1 MTTTDNPAKHP
12 LCPVHLE
19 RSERAGVEERKE
31 VKEAGSV
38 WAEGKETRGGSGRLF
53 TMEEGQRPTSE
64 IYLPSISLGSQD
76 AETVENHELPII
88 SLSKSSTEM
97 VSGPPQRT
105 ELAWYRQNLR
115 KSISSA
121 ACTQRPISLGGPSTG
136 FPVNICDHE
145 QGSMCSG
152 NSTPETVIWHGGPA
166 RSWSVMEDLPRRT
179 PTQDPLL
186 GQNQVHSGVKC
197 VPHSPS
203 TNRDLRMKSL
213 MCREGCCPCCGPA
226 ENLTG
231 CSCCRVPCR
240 MSSSGLSNNFSSQG
254 PNTEDHAQSNCE
266 SHHLTACHRSTCSGH
281 MINTACLRSTCS
293 VVPCSG
299 HLISRPPCAGSTCAG
314 QRSLLHSGLLGFPP
328 LVSSVSETRLD
339 SRSTGHYC
347 GSEFRGQNSSGLR
360 LDRTGQTG
368 FNRTVKDATTMT
380 SDHELRDVG
389 VQTVSDSLASP
400 LSHVFPEISLRAD
413 PISDAPSE
421 HMCHRTPV
429 KEVEWDAE
437 GMTWEVYGAAVDPE
451 ELGLAIQRHLELQ
464 IKETAAAAAAAAQ
477 TQDSTDNV
485 SSLALQPRRRKKSEG
500 IIRTLRSSAC
510 CSNPSTVEE

>member
-1 MTTTDNPAKHP
+1 MFT
-12 LCPVHLE
+12 LE
-19 RSERAGVEERKE
+19 QSERAGVQERKQ
-31 VKEAGSV
+31 VKEAGAV
-38 WAEGKETRGGSGRLF
+38 WAEGKETRGGSGSRYF

-64 IYLPSISLGSQD
+64 IYLPSISLGSVD
-76 AETVENHELPII
+76 AETVEDHELPII

-105 ELAWYRQNLR
+105 ELTWHRQNLR
-115 KSISSA
+115 
-121 ACTQRPISLGGPSTG
+121 
-136 FPVNICDHE
+136 
-145 QGSMCSG
+145 
-152 NSTPETVIWHGGPA
+152 
-166 RSWSVMEDLPRRT
+166 
-179 PTQDPLL
+179 
-186 GQNQVHSGVKC
+186 
-197 VPHSPS
+197 SP
-203 TNRDLRMKSL
+203 
-213 MCREGCCPCCGPA
+213 CP
-226 ENLTG
+226 
-231 CSCCRVPCR
+231 
-240 MSSSGLSNNFSSQG
+240 
-254 PNTEDHAQSNCE
+254 
-266 SHHLTACHRSTCSGH
+266 
-281 MINTACLRSTCS
+281 
-293 VVPCSG
+293 
-299 HLISRPPCAGSTCAG
+299 G

-339 SRSTGHYC
+339 SRSTGHCC
-347 GSEFRGQNSSGLR
+347 GSEFRGQNSSCLR
-360 LDRTGQTG
+360 LDRPG

-389 VQTVSDSLASP
+389 VQTVCDSLASP

-421 HMCHRTPV
+421 RMCHRTPV

-477 TQDSTDNV
+477 TEDATDNV

-510 CSNPSTVEE
+510 CSNPSTVGD

>member
-1 MTTTDNPAKHP
+1 MFASKTKS
-12 LCPVHLE
+12 
-19 RSERAGVEERKE
+19 RY
-31 VKEAGSV
+31 
-38 WAEGKETRGGSGRLF
+38 F

-64 IYLPSISLGSQD
+64 IYLPSISLGSVD
-76 AETVENHELPII
+76 AETVEDHELPSI
-88 SLSKSSTEM
+88 SLSKSSIEM

-115 KSISSA
+115 KSVSSA
-121 ACTQRPISLGGPSTG
+121 PCTQRPISLGGPAAG
-136 FPVNICDHE
+136 VPVNVCDYE
-145 QGSMCSG
+145 QGSMRSG
-152 NSTPETVIWHGGPA
+152 NSTPETVIWHGGTA
-166 RSWSVMEDLPRRT
+166 RSWSVMEDSPRRT
-179 PTQDPLL
+179 PMQDLFL

-203 TNRDLRMKSL
+203 TNRDLRMKGL
-213 MCREGCCPCCGPA
+213 VCREGCCRCCGPA

-231 CSCCRVPCR
+231 CSCCRVACR
-240 MSSSGLSNNFSSQG
+240 MNSSGLGNSFTPQG
-254 PNTEDHAQSNCE
+254 ANTEDHAQSNCE

-281 MINTACLRSTCS
+281 MMNTACLRNVCS
-293 VVPCSG
+293 IVPCPG
-299 HLISRPPCAGSTCAG
+299 HLISRPPCAGSPCAG

-339 SRSTGHYC
+339 SRSTGRCC
-347 GSEFRGQNSSGLR
+347 GSELRGQNSSCLR
-360 LDRTGQTG
+360 LDRTGQTSL
-368 FNRTVKDATTMT
+368 NRIVKDATTMT

-389 VQTVSDSLASP
+389 VQTISDSLVSP
-400 LSHVFPEISLRAD
+400 LSHMFPEINLRAD
-413 PISDAPSE
+413 PTSDTPLTME

-477 TQDSTDNV
+477 TEDSTDNA
-485 SSLALQPRRRKKSEG
+485 SSLELQPSRRKKSEG
-500 IIRTLRSSAC
+500 IIKTLRSSAC
-510 CSNPSTVEE
+510 CSNPNTVGD